1 MFVLGDLQKKIKSS
15 EPCSREDDIAKL
27 ENALD
32 NDSLD
37 DVNVDAEQNAIA
49 TELEEVRAA
58 LEQDGIE
65 PDNLLSDFYSKLDSD
80 VLHVTSIPAEELQE
94 EENRRIQARVSARLR
109 ELK

>member
-1 MFVLGDLQKKIKSS
+1 MFVLVDLQKKIKSS

-58 LEQDGIE
+58 LEQNGIE
-65 PDNLLSDFYSKLDSD
+65 PDNLLSASIQNLTLTFC
-80 VLHVTSIPAEELQE
+80 VTLYRPRSFK
-94 EENRRIQARVSARLR
+94 RKRTGGSG
-109 ELK
+109 